1 MVKFVRNNLPA
12 LIIAAFLSF
21 VFFPVAAS
29 LARFSGNLELV
40 AIFLARSPSLLVS
53 FEEVERSR
61 FEADAHKELQL
72 AKQKVIAGRLQLC
85 LSPRLDAE
93 EWKNMAIRTID
104 ELSRLLPGKPPLPQI
119 ETRRLFNANGCMD
132 NFFSLAVNHHG
143 DEPLR
148 TMSHE
153 LTHLFLLWAMIPGM
167 PVDCPR
173 WLNEGLA
180 EHVSGRLA
188 GDADGWEKNALIGSR
203 QFIPLH
209 VISPAFSWPDFQVE
223 WPARTATALLL
234 EKFGEDG
241 FRQMP
246 VWSEYLLIFVFLFLF
261 FKLIFRLRKLLLPKL
276 KMAWSG
282 DMQINLLFRWLVIGA
297 TGLVGAWFIRF
308 LIIAMIPYSGIAAL
322 TALQRIMLAELLVIF
337 LWLGLSWQMKRWES
351 DKCATAALCTDW
363 RSKKNLKLLFW
374 LLFISS
380 IPVFAAITDNGRLG
394 CDIPV
399 SQMILGIFIL
409 LAGGWA
415 FSRAIW
421 RWTAAWM
428 TGSSAVAHLGPA
440 FIYAL
445 FRGGL
450 APDPWAS
457 LFALAAGF
465 QISRLVAAQKSPTVG
480 FIADIALTFP
490 ALIMVIGWFPAV
502 DPIVGVWNIDSAP
515 SMWWLV
521 PTLLLFLMRMQKEVA
536 NQPNQ
541 L

>member
-1 MVKFVRNNLPA
+1 MNKK
-12 LIIAAFLSF
+12 LIIDRARIFEARQASRQGDFHRALGWLRGVSDDNEGF
-21 VFFPVAAS
+21 SAMQAEIVAQ
-29 LARFSGNLELV
+29 ARKDEINHGSVVKQGSSNGNEKPF
-40 AIFLARSPSLLVS
+40 FLA
-53 FEEVERSR
+53 F
-61 FEADAHKELQL
+61 
-72 AKQKVIAGRLQLC
+72 
-85 LSPRLDAE
+85 
-93 EWKNMAIRTID
+93 
-104 ELSRLLPGKPPLPQI
+104 
-119 ETRRLFNANGCMD
+119 
-132 NFFSLAVNHHG
+132 
-143 DEPLR
+143 
-148 TMSHE
+148 
-153 LTHLFLLWAMIPGM
+153 
-167 PVDCPR
+167 
-173 WLNEGLA
+173 
-180 EHVSGRLA
+180 
-188 GDADGWEKNALIGSR
+188 IG
-203 QFIPLH
+203 
-209 VISPAFSWPDFQVE
+209 
-223 WPARTATALLL
+223 
-234 EKFGEDG
+234 
-241 FRQMP
+241 QMP